1 MGKKKR
7 KAPKV
12 WCYYCEREFDDEKI
26 LVQHQKAKHFKCHVC
41 HKKLSTAGGM
51 AIHVLQVHKETVTK
65 VPNAKPDRES
75 TEIDI
80 FGMEGI
86 PPDILAAHD
95 EEHDDEKPSK
105 TAKVEVPPS
114 GFGGIGMGS
123 SAIHMPPQP
132 AYSAVPP
139 LYPPPSV
146 PIRPSP
152 WHVPSPSSQPWS
164 SAQPIIPGQPPLMPM
179 RPPQL
184 PQPPQPLF
192 PIQNI
197 QPSSSNS
204 VTPSLQSPMVPRPHP
219 PPPQPLFPIQNRQP
233 STSISTPSST
243 QSSMQPLYS
252 PSAPL
257 TPYTAP
263 SSQALFPINGP
274 YSNTSVPSSLPT
286 LSQYG
291 LPQRPTSELRSSGET
306 SSVSSL
312 PSNLTNK
319 PLNAPVFP
327 GGSASTATPSHM
339 YALGPNTG
347 GPSIGPPP
355 VISNKPPAAQGFTKE
370 VYLVWD
376 DEAMSMEE
384 RRTSLAKYQVHD
396 VTSQVSLGN
405 LSFFRRGLKWKML
418 FSTVSKMVFY
428 MCIMLE
434 TIRKWPLH
442 SLYCKLHHFIYIS
455 P

>member
-86 PPDILAAHD
+86 PPEILAAHD

-105 TAKVEVPPS
+105 VAKVEVPPS
-114 GFGGIGMGS
+114 GFGGIGLGPTG
-123 SAIHMPPQP
+123 INLPTQP
-132 AYSAVPP
+132 TYSGVPS
-139 LYPPPSV
+139 LYAPPPSV
-146 PIRPSP
+146 PVRPQLWP
-152 WHVPSPSSQPWS
+152 APSPSSQHWS
-164 SAQPIIPGQPPLMPM
+164 STPPAIPGQPPLMPI
-179 RPPQL
+179 RPPQV

-192 PIQNI
+192 PIQNVY
-197 QPSSSNS
+197 PAFSNS
-204 VTPSLQSPMVPRPHP
+204 VATSSQAPVLQRPPQLPS
-219 PPPQPLFPIQNRQP
+219 QPLFPIQNRQP
-233 STSISTPSST
+233 SPSVSHSSS
-243 QSSMQPLYS
+243 QSPMQPLYS
-252 PSAPL
+252 PNPVSS
-257 TPYTAP
+257 PYSQ

-274 YSNTSVPSSLPT
+274 HSQIPSSLLVPPQH
-286 LSQYG
+286 S
-291 LPQRPTSELRSSGET
+291 LPQRPTIDLRVSRET
-306 SSVSSL
+306 SYVVDSTL
-312 PSNLTNK
+312 PSNVANK
-319 PLNAPVFP
+319 SLNVPAFP
-327 GGSASTATPSHM
+327 GGSAPPTVPSHM

-355 VISNKPPAAQGFTKE
+355 VISNKPPAAQGVTKE

-384 RRTSLAKYQVHD
+384 RRMSLSKYQVHD
-396 VTSQVSLGN
+396 ETSQMSSVDAAID
-405 LSFFRRGLKWKML
+405 RR
-418 FSTVSKMVFY
+418 
-428 MCIMLE
+428 ILE
-434 TIRKWPLH
+434 SRLAGRMG
-442 SLYCKLHHFIYIS
+442 FGM
-455 P
+455 